1 MSYDIEHKM
10 ETKHLISSYIE
21 GKLIIFK
28 ILSTPSPQF
37 NVDGQRFMKNIQK
50 SDIMNLDV
58 FIKKMTTSYFLY
70 VLRKIRSSSQHWI
83 GGKGLKN
90 CISLGKN
97 DYFLLCPLKK
107 RENEIVLKYWAH
119 REIFS
124 ENEHSFYVVQDFR
137 FFIFISLLK
146 RNKTNW
152 YKWILNFNENNRKY
166 QFWQFLKN
174 C

>member
-10 ETKHLISSYIE
+10 DTKHVISSYIE

-50 SDIMNLDV
+50 SDIMSLHV
-58 FIKKMTTSYFLY
+58 FIEKMITSYFLY
-70 VLRKIRSSSQHWI
+70 VLKKIRSSSQHWI

-90 CISLGKN
+90 CIYWGKN
-97 DYFLLCPLKK
+97 DYFLLYPLKERK
-107 RENEIVLKYWAH
+107 NEIVLKFFVH

-124 ENEHSFYVVQDFR
+124 ENQHTFYVVRDFR
-137 FFIFISLLK
+137 FFIFI
-146 RNKTNW
+146 
-152 YKWILNFNENNRKY
+152 
-166 QFWQFLKN
+166 
-174 C
+174 

>member
-10 ETKHLISSYIE
+10 DTKHVISSYIE
-21 GKLIIFK
+21 GKLIIFN

-37 NVDGQRFMKNIQK
+37 NVDVQEFMKNIQK
-50 SDIMNLDV
+50 SDIMSLHV
-58 FIKKMTTSYFLY
+58 FIEKMITSYFLY
-70 VLRKIRSSSQHWI
+70 VLKKNRSSSQHWI

-90 CISLGKN
+90 CIYWGKN
-97 DYFLLCPLKK
+97 DYFLLYPLKK

-137 FFIFISLLK
+137 FFILS
-146 RNKTNW
+146 
-152 YKWILNFNENNRKY
+152 
-166 QFWQFLKN
+166 
-174 C
+174 